1 MDPSKPPPHK
11 GNKPT
16 RIIVADDQRIV
27 RECLCMLLK
36 AEPDMR
42 VIAEAA
48 TEREVLA
55 LTRELLPDIVIM
67 NFSMPELNGIEATHQ
82 LLSISPWVRVIALT
96 MHSDRQFVLD
106 MFRSGASGYLLKTC
120 SQKELIQA
128 IRAVANKK
136 TYISPGISKI
146 VIGDLLSFH
155 ETPTEISF

>member
-1 MDPSKPPPHK
+1 MDPSKPSPQSGK
-11 GNKPT
+11 NPT
-16 RIIVADDQRIV
+16 RIIVADDQRIE

-36 AEPDMR
+36 AEPNME

-48 TEREVLA
+48 AGREALV

-67 NFSMPELNGIEATHQ
+67 NLSMPELNGIEATHQ

-128 IRAVANKK
+128 IRAVDNKK

-146 VIGDLLSFH
+146 VIGEYPF
-155 ETPTEISF
+155 TRPN